1 MSSPR
6 RPITALIAL
15 NAALLLVLALVVL
28 TPPAAARQDAN
39 TRARGTYTM
48 VGGRIT
54 GSPESA
60 IYIVDAV
67 NQELIATKWDR
78 SRKALRGLGYQSL
91 VGARRPTEAPSDP
104 GR

>member
-1 MSSPR
+1 M
-6 RPITALIAL
+6 
-15 NAALLLVLALVVL
+15 AAS
-28 TPPAAARQDAN
+28 TGRN
-39 TRARGTYTM
+39 RGTYTM

-78 SRKALRGLGYQSL
+78 SRKALRALGYQSL
-91 VGARRPTEAPSDP
+91 VGAKRPTDAAPSDP

>member
-1 MSSPR
+1 MKNAR
-6 RPITALIAL
+6 HPIAALIGL
-15 NAALLLVLALVVL
+15 NAALLLVLGLVVL
-28 TPPAAARQDAN
+28 TPSAGGQAGM

-48 VGGRIT
+48 VGGRIVGT
-54 GSPESA
+54 PESA

-78 SRKALRGLGYQSL
+78 ARKSLKGLGYQSL
-91 VGARRPTEAPSDP
+91 SARPRDVVAPADP